1 MRKALS
7 VLTFFTLLFAFTAF
21 APLSPKAAQS
31 DEVKMT
37 DVSPF
42 SYCCIAHKGPF
53 TEIENVIGKLMQATQ
68 SQNIFPAGAMIGV
81 YYNSPEEV
89 KPEELEWEM
98 GFPIS
103 AQVNVPAPL
112 EKKQWTFTAV
122 VSAVHKGA
130 YEETGKTIAKMLEW
144 MQEKGLVQAGP
155 LLERYLTMPTPET
168 KPEDL
173 RSEIWIP
180 YQKIQK

>member
-1 MRKALS
+1 
-7 VLTFFTLLFAFTAF
+7 
-21 APLSPKAAQS
+21 
-31 DEVKMT
+31 
-37 DVSPF
+37 
-42 SYCCIAHKGPF
+42 
-53 TEIENVIGKLMQATQ
+53 MQATQ